1 MDGGSAENAGAIF
14 LRVRFCVIR
23 NPIVKIALAL
33 YGQAAR
39 VISIG

>member
-1 MDGGSAENAGAIF
+1 MTSTDGGNAE
-14 LRVRFCVIR
+14 
-23 NPIVKIALAL
+23 IVWNNFSKIALAL